1 MTKKSAAKNTVD
13 ACEKLCML
21 KTPVVVRVSKFK
33 LTNIG
38 QGEGETKWKGW
49 AWKLLLVKCVIAFIA
64 NYF

>member
-1 MTKKSAAKNTVD
+1 
-13 ACEKLCML
+13 ML